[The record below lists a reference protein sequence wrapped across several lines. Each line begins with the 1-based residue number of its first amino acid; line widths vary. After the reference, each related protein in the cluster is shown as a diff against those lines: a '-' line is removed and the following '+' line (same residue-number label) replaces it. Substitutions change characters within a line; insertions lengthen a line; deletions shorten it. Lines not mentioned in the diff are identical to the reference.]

1 MSNVNSMAPTVSAAG
16 HSSAKQAFSRLVATL
31 IAAAGLGGWPA
42 APVEGRTNDES
53 ASYTVTFQGEW
64 TTSSTPGGV
73 VPGAH
78 FTTLIGAVHNSQ
90 VTFWSR
96 GGTATPGI
104 EGVAELGSTGTFR
117 SEIQAKG
124 SDVAS
129 VVQKSVGGGGRGSAT
144 FDIDVTNDHPLL
156 TLVSMIGPSPDWFV
170 GVSRLSLLDG
180 GQWRSQHSVNLYPYD
195 AGTEDGEEFSLS
207 NDPTSPRGTIT
218 SIRGT
223 GKFSN
228 ALMATLS
235 FVRKDTPPPPPPTV
249 SAITRQMP
257 ATARTRDD
265 ALIWQ
270 VVFSEAV
277 TGVDA
282 LDFDVAGTTADAT
295 AVTGSG
301 ATWWVTV
308 SGGDLNDLDGE
319 VSLRFASGQDIQNS
333 AGQML
338 NPALP
343 SGAGY
348 QTFTLDNTAPTATIG
363 PSSASGS
370 SFTVSIR
377 FSEPVTGLTLSG
389 IMVTNGSATNLGGG
403 DRAYTATVTPASTN
417 APVTITVTLAPGAAR
432 DLAGNGNGMATQSID
447 YEPAPPPPPPPSR
460 ITVDTA
466 DARASEGDPV
476 TFTVR
481 LAGGTLSR
489 DLELAA
495 TPASGPDDTATED
508 TDYETA
514 ARDVTI
520 AAGRISATFSVSTVQ
535 DSDDEPDET
544 FTVTLA
550 PRAGTTLPTRVRI
563 TDGTAIGTIMDDDM
577 AGAVHHVPLFASL
590 SDSLG
595 RQSFVRIINYSDEAG
610 EVRIEAFDDEGMA
623 YGSLV
628 LAIGADETVHI
639 NSVDL
644 ETGNVD
650 KGLDGAAGPGQG
662 RWRLELISGLD
673 IEVLAYLRTDDG
685 FVTSMHDV
693 VPLTGAGY
701 HVAIFNPGG
710 NASQVSR
717 LRLVNRGAQTA
728 EVTIEGFDGGG
739 ESPGTAV
746 RLSVPA
752 RGARTVTAREL
763 ESEEGRGEA
772 LQDLDGALGDGAG
785 KWRLVVTSDRP
796 IEVMSLL
803 ASPTGHLTNLSTAPG
818 RMGPA
823 QAQ

>member
-1 MSNVNSMAPTVSAAG
+1 MINVRSMAPTVSGAG
-16 HSSAKQAFSRLVATL
+16 HSSAKRAFCRLVATL
-31 IAAAGLGGWPA
+31 LAAAGLGGWPA
-42 APVEGRTNDES
+42 DPAEGQTSDES
-53 ASYTVTFQGEW
+53 ATYTVTFQGEW
-64 TTSSTPGGV
+64 TISSTPGGV
-73 VPGAH
+73 VSGAH

-90 VTFWSR
+90 VTFWRS
-96 GGTATPGI
+96 GGTASPGI
-104 EGVAELGSTGTFR
+104 ENVAEIGGTSTFR
-117 SEIQAKG
+117 SEIRAKG

-129 VVQKSVGGGGRGSAT
+129 VVQASPGSGGRGRAT

-207 NDPTSPRGTIT
+207 NSDTSPQGTIT

-228 ALMATLS
+228 APMATLS

-265 ALIWQ
+265 ALIWK

-282 LDFDVAGTTADAT
+282 ADFDVAGTTADAT
-295 AVTGSG
+295 AVNGNG

-319 VSLRFASGQDIQNS
+319 ISLRFAGGQDIQNS

-343 SGAGY
+343 SGASY

-363 PSSASGS
+363 PSSASGP
-370 SFTVSIR
+370 SFTVSIG

-389 IMVTNGSATNLGGG
+389 IMVANGSAMNLRGS
-403 DRAYTATVTPASTN
+403 DRAYTATVTPASTT
-417 APVTITVTLAPGAAR
+417 APATITVTVAPGAAR
-432 DLAGNGNGMATQSID
+432 DLAGNGNDMATQSID
-447 YEPAPPPPPPPSR
+447 YAPAPPPPPPSR
-460 ITVDTA
+460 ITVDVA
-466 DARASEGDPV
+466 DARASEGDAV

-481 LAGGTLSR
+481 LTGGTPGR
-489 DLELAA
+489 DLELVA
-495 TPASGPDDTATED
+495 TPASGPDDTATAD
-508 TDYETA
+508 TDYETL
-514 ARDVTI
+514 ARDVSI
-520 AAGRISATFSVSTVQ
+520 DAGRTSATFSVATTQ
-535 DSDDEPDET
+535 DNDDEPDET

-550 PRAGTTLPTRVRI
+550 PRTGTTLPAGVSI
-563 TDGTAIGTIMDDDM
+563 THGTATGTIMDDDM
-577 AGAVHHVPLFASL
+577 AGAVHHVPFLASA
-590 SDSLG
+590 SNSLG

-610 EVRIEAFDDEGMA
+610 EVRIDAFDDEGLP
-623 YGSLV
+623 YGSSILG
-628 LAIGADETVHI
+628 IGADETVHI
-639 NSVDL
+639 NSDDL
-644 ETGNVD
+644 EAGNAE
-650 KGLDGAAGPGQG
+650 KGLDGATGPGQG
-662 RWRLELISGLD
+662 HSRLELISGLD

-693 VPLTGAGY
+693 VPHTGTGY

-710 NASQVSR
+710 NADQVSR
-717 LRLVNRGAQTA
+717 LRLINRGAQTA

-763 ESEEGRGEA
+763 ESDEGRGEA
-772 LQDLDGALGDGAG
+772 LRDLVGALGDGTG

-796 IEVMSLL
+796 IQVMSLL
-803 ASPTGHLTNLSTAPG
+803 ANPTGHLTNLSTAPG
-818 RMGPA
+818 SMGPA